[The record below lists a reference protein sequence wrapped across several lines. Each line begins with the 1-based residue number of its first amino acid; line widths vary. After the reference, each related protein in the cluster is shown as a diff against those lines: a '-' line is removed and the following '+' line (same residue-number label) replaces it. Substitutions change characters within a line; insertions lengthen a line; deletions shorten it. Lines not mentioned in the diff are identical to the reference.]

1 MSRENTTPLT
11 GSFFISRHPAPFD
24 ELDHFECTG
33 LGWVFCMG
41 ERASRKRFGAFYER
55 GCQEKTL
62 LHLLEV
68 FLFLGI
74 QPPSMN
80 STILN
85 ARVLAG
91 FFAWASAR
99 VESGS
104 EREQALGV
112 G

>member
-1 MSRENTTPLT
+1 MTKLVRLV
-11 GSFFISRHPAPFD
+11 RRR
-24 ELDHFECTG
+24 
-33 LGWVFCMG
+33 G
-41 ERASRKRFGAFYER
+41 ETFYER
-55 GCQEKTL
+55 GCQEKIL
-62 LHLLEV
+62 LHLLEA

-74 QPPSMN
+74 QPPLMN
-80 STILN
+80 STILK

-104 EREQALGV
+104 DREQALGV

>member
-1 MSRENTTPLT
+1 ME
-11 GSFFISRHPAPFD
+11 A
-24 ELDHFECTG
+24 
-33 LGWVFCMG
+33 
-41 ERASRKRFGAFYER
+41 
-55 GCQEKTL
+55 
-62 LHLLEV
+62 

-74 QPPSMN
+74 QPPLMN
-80 STILN
+80 STILK

-104 EREQALGV
+104 DREQALGV

>member
-1 MSRENTTPLT
+1 MSMADGFPSRAAAQGIEILVAGYGRE
-11 GSFFISRHPAPFD
+11 
-24 ELDHFECTG
+24 
-33 LGWVFCMG
+33 W
-41 ERASRKRFGAFYER
+41 FYER

-74 QPPSMN
+74 QPPLMTS
-80 STILN
+80 SILN

-99 VESGS
+99 FESGS
-104 EREQALGV
+104 ELEQALGV